1 MSSRL
6 SELEGQGF
14 MLSMPMEDHV
24 ELLKASSKRQ
34 EGKARPPGVPVK
46 GVPGADVLFGGPGLE
61 EMSDAAASWLEG
73 ESCGEGPEGGSKD
86 GPARREML
94 SFLACR

>member
-1 MSSRL
+1 
-6 SELEGQGF
+6 
-14 MLSMPMEDHV
+14 MLSMSMEDHV
-24 ELLKASSKRQ
+24 ELVRARS
-34 EGKARPPGVPVK
+34 EGQGGETRPLGVAVK

-61 EMSDAAASWLEG
+61 ERADAAAGWLEG
-73 ESCGEGPEGGSKD
+73 GVGGEGYKEGGKD